1 MSFYPHKEEVGME
14 LYPPRAVERT
24 MKVQEI
30 SFASGVTMMTVPFSS
45 VRLLVVRPVERCD

>member
-1 MSFYPHKEEVGME
+1 MSFYPHKEEVEME

-30 SFASGVTMMTVPFSS
+30 IHENQTSFSDTIPNTAKVT
-45 VRLLVVRPVERCD
+45 D